1 MPSRSLPL
9 PRRAP
14 RVWRVVGALALLLL
28 LQACATRAPRPA
40 SVAAEAALGEPHA
53 RQIVAVWQQQLT
65 AYLDHAGGGDPAAL
79 AQLPSLRATGTLRP
93 ARIVFGALDVE
104 ASVAERDGF
113 DVQGLLLA
121 PRPGATADPYV
132 FVVGIVQRDGYRPVA
147 LVDVRLVAMAT
158 RGGRLEWTVG
168 DGDPQALLRYRARMD
183 PAAPLR
189 FPADKDR
196 FELVSC
202 AAGLCAD
209 EPLSAARWR
218 LTWLALERAVASP

>member
-1 MPSRSLPL
+1 MPSRSIPL
-9 PRRAP
+9 PPRAP
-14 RVWRVVGALALLLL
+14 RVWRVVGALGLLLL
-28 LQACATRAPRPA
+28 LQGCATRAPRPA
-40 SVAAEAALGEPHA
+40 SAAAEPAMDEVRA
-53 RQIVAVWQQQLT
+53 RQIVAVWRQQL
-65 AYLDHAGGGDPAAL
+65 ADYLDHAGGGDPAAL

-132 FVVGIVQRDGYRPVA
+132 FAVGIVQRDGYRPVA

-158 RGGRLEWTVG
+158 RAGHLEWTVG

-196 FELVSC
+196 FELVPC
-202 AAGLCAD
+202 APGLCVD
-209 EPLSAARWR
+209 EQLSAGRWS
-218 LTWLALERAVASP
+218 LAVPAPAGAAASH